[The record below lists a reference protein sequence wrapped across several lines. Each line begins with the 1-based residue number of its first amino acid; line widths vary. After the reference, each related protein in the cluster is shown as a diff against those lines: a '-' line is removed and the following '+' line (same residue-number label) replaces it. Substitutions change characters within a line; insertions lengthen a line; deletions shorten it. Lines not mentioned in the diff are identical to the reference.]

1 MENAP
6 SINPYSI
13 LNVEPDCNIETAK
26 RQFKKLAII
35 YHPDKLK
42 HHLNREREGNAENGV
57 DTNTTAGITPI
68 SEQNKGDKKEDKNTA
83 KKADNST
90 AKKDNI
96 DFVTLVWA
104 YEQILKDIQHGS
116 KSEKYEN
123 ALNIKKVDLQY
134 IGEENAYIYFCRCG
148 DFFLFSENLYCEYY
162 VIYAC
167 QSCSCSVY
175 LTP

>member
-1 MENAP
+1 MENTP
-6 SINPYSI
+6 SSNPYSI
-13 LNVEPDCNIETAK
+13 LNVEPNCNIETAK

-42 HHLNREREGNAENGV
+42 YHLNKQRKRVEGDAENGTDGSITV
-57 DTNTTAGITPI
+57 GITPI
-68 SEQNKGDKKEDKNTA
+68 RDQNEGDKKSDKNTA
-83 KKADNST
+83 KRDH
-90 AKKDNI
+90 I

-104 YEQILKDIQHGS
+104 YEQILRDIQHGT

-134 IGEENAYIYFCRCG
+134 IREENAYIYFCRCG

>member
-1 MENAP
+1 MENTP
-6 SINPYSI
+6 NCNPYSI
-13 LNVEPDCNIETAK
+13 LNVEPNCNIDTAK

-42 HHLNREREGNAENGV
+42 YHINRESKGVVEGNAENRTDANIAV
-57 DTNTTAGITPI
+57 GITPKREQ
-68 SEQNKGDKKEDKNTA
+68 SEGNKRADKNI
-83 KKADNST
+83 
-90 AKKDNI
+90 AKKDNV

-104 YEQILKDIQHGS
+104 YEQILRDIQNGS

-123 ALNIKKVDLQY
+123 ALSIKKVDLQY
-134 IGEENAYIYFCRCG
+134 INEEKAYIYFCRCG

>member
-6 SINPYSI
+6 NRNPYSI
-13 LNVEPDCNIETAK
+13 LNVEPNCNIETAR

-42 HHLNREREGNAENGV
+42 YHQNRERKEVEGNAENGTDPSIAV
-57 DTNTTAGITPI
+57 GITPI
-68 SEQNKGDKKEDKNTA
+68 REQNEGDKKADKNTA
-83 KKADNST
+83 KKDNV
-90 AKKDNI
+90 

-104 YEQILKDIQHGS
+104 YEQILKDIQRGS

-134 IGEENAYIYFCRCG
+134 ITEENAYIYFCRCG

>member
-6 SINPYSI
+6 NSNPYSI
-13 LNVEPDCNIETAK
+13 LKVEPNCNIETAK

-35 YHPDKLK
+35 YHPDKLNYHRNK
-42 HHLNREREGNAENGV
+42 ERKGVEANEKNRTDETSAL
-57 DTNTTAGITPI
+57 GIVPI
-68 SEQNKGDKKEDKNTA
+68 REQNQGDKEEDKN
-83 KKADNST
+83 N
-90 AKKDNI
+90 AKKDNV

-134 IGEENAYIYFCRCG
+134 ISEENAYIYFCRCG
-148 DFFLFSENLYCEYY
+148 DFFLFAENLYCEYY